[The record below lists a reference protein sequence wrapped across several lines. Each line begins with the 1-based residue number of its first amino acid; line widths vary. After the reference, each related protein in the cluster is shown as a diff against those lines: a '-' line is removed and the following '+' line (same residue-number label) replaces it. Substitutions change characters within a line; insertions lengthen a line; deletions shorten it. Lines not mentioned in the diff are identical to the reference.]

1 MSLSQPPTYERRT
14 LYEFGDTLFIG
25 SFATVKAATLIAT
38 GESVT
43 AKIILKKTFEG
54 DIFEKEIG
62 VLKAL
67 HHPNIVNFLDWF
79 ESNDKHFLI
88 LESASGD
95 LLSDALIAQ
104 GGKLPERQVV
114 QIVKTILSAIT
125 YIHSK
130 NVVHRGTQHQ
140 KLFLATAMESRLTY
154 GASGK
159 DEAV

>member
-1 MSLSQPPTYERRT
+1 S
-14 LYEFGDTLFIG
+14 G
-25 SFATVKAATLIAT
+25 SYATVKTATLVAT

-54 DIFEKEIG
+54 DIFEKEVG

-88 LESASGD
+88 LESATGD
-95 LLSDALIAQ
+95 LLSDVLIAQ
-104 GGKLPERQVV
+104 GGKLPEKQTV
-114 QIVKTILSAIT
+114 QIIKTILSAVT

-130 NVVHRGTQHQ
+130 NVIHRDLKLGNLLYKDCIPGT
-140 KLFLATAMESRLTY
+140 KLMIVGF
-154 GASGK
+154 G
-159 DEAV
+159 

>member
-1 MSLSQPPTYERRT
+1 MI
-14 LYEFGDTLFIG
+14 IG

-67 HHPNIVNFLDWF
+67 HHPNIVNFLDC
-79 ESNDKHFLI
+79 
-88 LESASGD
+88 ASGD